1 MIIKNM
7 TLFCLTFCLD
17 KSDLNTNST
26 IIYVRNTY
34 SGVSF
39 LTRMKQ
45 TIKVACDTKGKRIG
59 LIIEDSETEDKVVVA
74 QRSLLGIEIT
84 VIFTQQDVLQRDD
97 KKIWM
102 KVIRKEFNLFVKR
115 KRAIIKQKVK
125 AAKMAKASNL
135 TEAESYAYAWG
146 MSAAY

>member
-1 MIIKNM
+1 M
-7 TLFCLTFCLD
+7 TQ
-17 KSDLNTNST
+17 
-26 IIYVRNTY
+26 
-34 SGVSF
+34 
-39 LTRMKQ
+39 MKQ
-45 TIKVACDTKGKRIG
+45 PIKVACDAKGKRIG

-84 VIFTQQDVLQRDD
+84 VIFTQQYVLLKDD

-102 KVIRKEFNLFVKR
+102 KVDRKEFNLFVKR

-125 AAKMAKASNL
+125 AAKMAKASSL

>member
-1 MIIKNM
+1 M

-17 KSDLNTNST
+17 KSDLNTNTT
-26 IIYVRNTY
+26 IIYVRINQL
-34 SGVSF
+34 GVSN

-45 TIKVACDTKGKRIG
+45 SIKVACDVKGKRIG

-97 KKIWM
+97 
-102 KVIRKEFNLFVKR
+102 
-115 KRAIIKQKVK
+115 
-125 AAKMAKASNL
+125 
-135 TEAESYAYAWG
+135 
-146 MSAAY
+146 

>member
-1 MIIKNM
+1 MEVSN
-7 TLFCLTFCLD
+7 LTH
-17 KSDLNTNST
+17 
-26 IIYVRNTY
+26 
-34 SGVSF
+34 
-39 LTRMKQ
+39 MKQ
-45 TIKVACDTKGKRIG
+45 SIKVACDVKGKRIG

-84 VIFTQQDVLQRDD
+84 VIFTQQDVQQRDD
-97 KKIWM
+97 KRIWM
-102 KVIRKEFNLFVKR
+102 KVNRKEFNLFVKR

>member
-1 MIIKNM
+1 MLKESKMN
-7 TLFCLTFCLD
+7 
-17 KSDLNTNST
+17 SDLYIDST
-26 IIYVRNTY
+26 IIYVRINQL
-34 SGVSF
+34 GVSN
-39 LTRMKQ
+39 LTQMKQ
-45 TIKVACDTKGKRIG
+45 SIKVACDTKGKRIG

-74 QRSLLGIEIT
+74 QRNLLGIEIT

-102 KVIRKEFNLFVKR
+102 KVNRKEFNLFVKQ
-115 KRAIIKQKVK
+115 KRAIIKQKIK
-125 AAKMAKASNL
+125 AAKFAKASNL